1 MDLTT
6 DCDKHHNKSWGK
18 GLCASGAKATNFKRQ
33 CRAICF
39 RGVIPGRSYF
49 QTMSESVQ
57 TTSAS
62 GWRSWLS
69 LRLAELRQR
78 EGQIFL
84 VLALVIGAL
93 TGLAVVAFILLTERM
108 GMRLY
113 PVGGAPWRRLLFPV
127 AGSLGIGYL
136 LYRYFP
142 NARGSGVPQTKAAL
156 FAREG
161 RITLRTVLGKFFCTS
176 ATLAS
181 GIPLGREGPSV
192 QIGAGIGS
200 VLGRFLGLSTEQVK
214 KLIPVGAAAAIAAA
228 FNTPLAAVLFSLE
241 EITGDLYAPVMGAV
255 VLASATAWVVLRVLL
270 GDHPLFKVPQY
281 QLVSPA
287 EFAVYAVLGVAGG
300 VVSAVFARLLLG
312 MRARFLRF
320 PRKTVWFQP
329 LAGGLLVG
337 VMGWFVPQVMGVGY
351 GFVGEALNGRM
362 AFQLMALLVVL
373 KLFAV
378 TGSYA
383 SGNAGGIFGPAL
395 FIGAMLGG
403 TVGTVAHHLFPAYTA
418 TPGAYALVGMGA
430 VFAGIV
436 RAPMTSVVMI
446 FEMTQD
452 YAVIVPLMIAN
463 LVSLFIASR
472 LQHEPIYE
480 ALAVQDGI
488 HLPSAKTRQRSGQRQ
503 VIGVMRTA
511 SEALPAE
518 ITVRE
523 ALERVRSSEVR
534 TWLVTDRRGVV
545 GVINVS
551 RLERELAEGADKTL
565 GELVDAAIFPH
576 VHTDQGLDLAL
587 ERMGANQIE
596 ILPVV
601 NRADVHK
608 LEGVV
613 TLRDVLN
620 AYGVRRA

>member
-1 MDLTT
+1 
-6 DCDKHHNKSWGK
+6 
-18 GLCASGAKATNFKRQ
+18 
-33 CRAICF
+33 
-39 RGVIPGRSYF
+39 
-49 QTMSESVQ
+49 MSEPLQ
-57 TTSAS
+57 TTSGS
-62 GWRSWLS
+62 WWRT
-69 LRLAELRQR
+69 RLLPRVDKLRQR
-78 EGQIFL
+78 EGQVFL
-84 VLALVIGAL
+84 ILSLVIGAV
-93 TGLAVVAFILLTERM
+93 TGLAVVAFIMLTERL

-113 PVGGAPWRRLLFPV
+113 PAGGAPWRRLLFPV
-127 AGSLGIGYL
+127 VGSLGIGYL

-192 QIGAGIGS
+192 QVGAGIGS
-200 VLGRFLGLSTEQVK
+200 VLGRLLGLRSEQVK
-214 KLIPVGAAAAIAAA
+214 NLIPVGAAAAIAAA
-228 FNTPLAAVLFSLE
+228 FNTPLAAVVFSLE
-241 EITGDLYAPVMGAV
+241 EIMGDLHAPVMGAV
-255 VLASATAWVVLRVLL
+255 VLASATAWMVLRVFL

-281 QLVSPA
+281 QLVHPA

-300 VVSAVFARLLLG
+300 LVSVAFTKLLLG
-312 MRARFLRF
+312 IRARFLRF
-320 PRKTVWFQP
+320 PQKTLWFQP
-329 LAGGLLVG
+329 VAGGLLVG
-337 VMGWFVPQVMGVGY
+337 LMGWFVPQVMGVGY
-351 GFVGEALNGRM
+351 GYVGDALNGRM
-362 AFQLMALLVVL
+362 AFNLMLLLVVL
-373 KLFAV
+373 KLLAV
-378 TGSYA
+378 TTSYA
-383 SGNAGGIFGPAL
+383 SGNAGGIFGPSL

-403 TVGTVAHHLFPAYTA
+403 SVGTLAHHLLPAYTA

-430 VFAGIV
+430 VFAGVV
-436 RAPMTSVVMI
+436 RAPMTSVLMI

-488 HLPSAKTRQRSGQRQ
+488 HLPSAESRQRYGQRQ
-503 VIGVMRTA
+503 VVRVMHTA
-511 SEALPAE
+511 GESLPAE

-523 ALERVRSSEVR
+523 AMERVRSSEVR

-545 GVINVS
+545 GVINLE
-551 RLERELAEGADKTL
+551 RLERELAEAADKKL
-565 GELVDAAIFPH
+565 GELMDAMVFPH
-576 VHTDQGLDLAL
+576 VHPDQGLDLAL
-587 ERMGANQIE
+587 ERMGANQVE

-608 LEGVV
+608 LEGIV

-620 AYGVRRA
+620 AYGVSRA

>member
-1 MDLTT
+1 MNDDVLTT
-6 DCDKHHNKSWGK
+6 GGSW
-18 GLCASGAKATNFKRQ
+18 
-33 CRAICF
+33 
-39 RGVIPGRSYF
+39 
-49 QTMSESVQ
+49 
-57 TTSAS
+57 
-62 GWRSWLS
+62 WRT
-69 LRLAELRQR
+69 RLLPRVAELRQR
-78 EGQIFL
+78 EGQVFL
-84 VLALVIGAL
+84 ILSLVIGAL
-93 TGLAVVAFILLTERM
+93 TGLVVVAFIMLTERL

-127 AGSLGIGYL
+127 VGSLGIGYL

-192 QIGAGIGS
+192 QVGAGIGS
-200 VLGRFLGLSTEQVK
+200 VIGRLLGLRSEQVK
-214 KLIPVGAAAAIAAA
+214 NLIPVGAAAAIAAA
-228 FNTPLAAVLFSLE
+228 FNTPLAAVVFSLE
-241 EITGDLYAPVMGAV
+241 EIMGDLHAPVMGAV
-255 VLASATAWVVLRVLL
+255 VLASATAWMVLRVFL
-270 GDHPLFKVPQY
+270 GNHPLFKVPQY
-281 QLVSPA
+281 QLVHPA

-300 VVSAVFARLLLG
+300 LVSVAFTKLLLG
-312 MRARFLRF
+312 IRARFLRF
-320 PRKTVWFQP
+320 PQKTLWFQP
-329 LAGGLLVG
+329 VAGGLLVG
-337 VMGWFVPQVMGVGY
+337 LMGWFVPQVMGVGY
-351 GFVGEALNGRM
+351 GYVGDALNGRM
-362 AFQLMALLVVL
+362 AFNLMLLLVIL

-378 TGSYA
+378 TASYA
-383 SGNAGGIFGPAL
+383 SGNAGGIFGPSL

-403 TVGTVAHHLFPAYTA
+403 SVGTLAHHLLPIYTA

-436 RAPMTSVVMI
+436 RAPMTSVLMI

-472 LQHEPIYE
+472 LQEEPIYE

-488 HLPSAKTRQRSGQRQ
+488 HLPTAESRQRYGQRQ
-503 VIGVMRTA
+503 LATVMHTA
-511 SEALPAE
+511 DQSLPAE

-523 ALERVRSSEVR
+523 ALEQVRSSEVR

-545 GVINVS
+545 GVINLA
-551 RLERELAEGADKTL
+551 RLERELGEGKDKSEDKKL
-565 GELVDAAIFPH
+565 GDLIDAIVFPH
-576 VHTDQGLDLAL
+576 VHPDQGLDLAL

-608 LEGVV
+608 LEGIV

-620 AYGVRRA
+620 AYGVSRA

>member
-1 MDLTT
+1 MT
-6 DCDKHHNKSWGK
+6 
-18 GLCASGAKATNFKRQ
+18 
-33 CRAICF
+33 
-39 RGVIPGRSYF
+39 
-49 QTMSESVQ
+49 ESTQ
-57 TTSAS
+57 TTTTTTTATPTKP
-62 GWRSWLS
+62 GWISS
-69 LRLAELRQR
+69 LRRHVAELRRR
-78 EGQIFL
+78 EGQIYL

-93 TGLAVVAFILLTERM
+93 TGLAVVAFILATERL

-113 PVGGAPWRRLLFPV
+113 PVGGAPWRRLLFPIG
-127 AGSLGIGYL
+127 GSLGVGYL
-136 LYRYFP
+136 LYKYFP

-156 FAREG
+156 YAREG

-192 QIGAGIGS
+192 QVGAGIGS
-200 VLGRFLGLSTEQVK
+200 VLGRVLGLRTEQVK
-214 KLIPVGAAAAIAAA
+214 RLIPVGAAAAIAAA
-228 FNTPLAAVLFSLE
+228 FNTPLAAVLFALE
-241 EITGDLYAPVMGAV
+241 EIVGDLNAPVMGAV
-255 VLASATAWVVLRVLL
+255 VLASATAWMVLRVSL
-270 GDHPLFKVPQY
+270 GNHPLFKVPQY
-281 QLVSPA
+281 QLVHPA

-300 VVSAVFARLLLG
+300 LISALFAKLLLG
-312 MRARFLRF
+312 IRERFLRF
-320 PRKTVWFQP
+320 PRHTVWFQP

-337 VMGWFVPQVMGVGY
+337 VMGWFVPQVLGVGY
-351 GFVGEALNGRM
+351 GFVGEALNGNM
-362 AFQLMALLVVL
+362 AFKMMLLLVVL

-378 TGSYA
+378 TVSYA

-403 TVGTVAHHLFPAYTA
+403 SVGTVAHYFFPHYTA

-430 VFAGIV
+430 VFAGVV
-436 RAPMTSVVMI
+436 RAPMTSVLMI

-488 HLPSAKTRQRSGQRQ
+488 HLPTAETRQRYGQRQ
-503 VIGVMRTA
+503 VATVIQVA
-511 SEALPAE
+511 DQLFPAE
-518 ITVRE
+518 IAVQE
-523 ALERVRSSEVR
+523 ALQKARSGPMR
-534 TWLVTDRRGVV
+534 TWLVIDLRGVI
-545 GVINVS
+545 GVINLS
-551 RLERELAEGADKTL
+551 WLEKQSAENENKKL
-565 GELVDAAIFPH
+565 GELLNAQVFPH
-576 VHTDQGLDLAL
+576 VHLDQGLDLAL

-608 LEGVV
+608 LEGIV
-613 TLRDVLN
+613 TLRDVLQ
-620 AYGVRRA
+620 AYGVSRA

>member
-1 MDLTT
+1 
-6 DCDKHHNKSWGK
+6 
-18 GLCASGAKATNFKRQ
+18 
-33 CRAICF
+33 
-39 RGVIPGRSYF
+39 
-49 QTMSESVQ
+49 MSESSQ

-62 GWRSWLS
+62 WWGAPLLHRFAN
-69 LRLAELRQR
+69 LRER
-78 EGQIFL
+78 EDQVFL
-84 VLALVIGAL
+84 VLSLVIGAL

-127 AGSLGIGYL
+127 VGSLGIGYL

-192 QIGAGIGS
+192 QVGAGIAS
-200 VLGRFLGLSTEQVK
+200 VLGRLLGLRPEQVK

-228 FNTPLAAVLFSLE
+228 FNTPLAAVLFALE
-241 EITGDLYAPVMGAV
+241 EIMGDLHAPVMGAV
-255 VLASATAWVVLRVLL
+255 VLGSATSWVVLRLFL
-270 GDHPLFKVPQY
+270 GNHPLFKVPQY
-281 QLVSPA
+281 ELVHPV
-287 EFAVYAVLGVAGG
+287 EFAVYAVLGVVGG
-300 VVSAVFARLLLG
+300 VVSVAFTELLLD
-312 MRARFLRF
+312 MRARFLRLSQ
-320 PRKTVWFQP
+320 KTVWIQP

-337 VMGWFVPQVMGVGY
+337 LMGWFVPQVLGVGY
-351 GFVGEALNGRM
+351 GFVGDALNGN
-362 AFQLMALLVVL
+362 MALKMMLVLVVL

-378 TGSYA
+378 TTSYA
-383 SGNAGGIFGPAL
+383 SGNAGGIFGPSL

-436 RAPMTSVVMI
+436 RAPMTSVLMI

-488 HLPSAKTRQRSGQRQ
+488 HLPTSETRQRHGRRQ
-503 VIGVMRTA
+503 VMRVMQKA
-511 SEALPAE
+511 GPLLPSD

-523 ALERVRSSEVR
+523 AWERVHSVESR

-545 GVINVS
+545 GVITLAK
-551 RLERELAEGADKTL
+551 LERELAEGADKKL
-565 GELVDAAIFPH
+565 GELVDALAFPH
-576 VHTDQGLDLAL
+576 VHPDQGLDLAL
-587 ERMGANQIE
+587 ERMGANQIDV
-596 ILPVV
+596 LPVV
-601 NRADVHK
+601 NRGDVHK
-608 LEGVV
+608 LEGIVN
-613 TLRDVLN
+613 LRDVLH
-620 AYGVRRA
+620 AYGVSRV

>member
-1 MDLTT
+1 ML
-6 DCDKHHNKSWGK
+6 WGRYS
-18 GLCASGAKATNFKRQ
+18 L
-33 CRAICF
+33 
-39 RGVIPGRSYF
+39 
-49 QTMSESVQ
+49 MSETVQ
-57 TTSAS
+57 TPGAS
-62 GWRSWLS
+62 GWRAWLPG
-69 LRLAELRQR
+69 RLAELRQR

-93 TGLAVVAFILLTERM
+93 TGLVVVAFIVLTERM

-113 PVGGAPWRRLLFPV
+113 PVGGAPWRRVLFPV
-127 AGSLGIGYL
+127 VGSLGIGYL

-142 NARGSGVPQTKAAL
+142 DARGSGVPQTKAAL
-156 FAREG
+156 YAREG

-192 QIGAGIGS
+192 QVGGGIAS
-200 VLGRFLGLSTEQVK
+200 VLGRILGLRTEQVK

-241 EITGDLYAPVMGAV
+241 EIMGDLHAPVMGAV
-255 VLASATAWVVLRVLL
+255 VLASATSWMVLRVSL
-270 GDHPLFKVPQY
+270 GNNPLFKVPQY
-281 QLVSPA
+281 QLVHPV
-287 EFAVYAVLGVAGG
+287 EFAVYAVLGVVGG
-300 VVSAVFARLLLG
+300 VVSVAFTKLLLS

-320 PRKTVWFQP
+320 PQKTVWFQP
-329 LAGGLLVG
+329 VAGGLLVG
-337 VMGWFVPQVMGVGY
+337 LMGWFVPQVLGVGY

-373 KLFAV
+373 KLVAV
-378 TGSYA
+378 TTSYA
-383 SGNAGGIFGPAL
+383 TGNAGGIFGPSL

-403 TVGTVAHHLFPAYTA
+403 TVGTVAHHLFPTYTA

-430 VFAGIV
+430 VFAGVV
-436 RAPMTSVVMI
+436 RTPMTSVLMI

-472 LQHEPIYE
+472 LQQEPIYE

-488 HLPSAKTRQRSGQRQ
+488 HLPSAEPRQRYGQRQ
-503 VIGVMRTA
+503 VVKVMQSS
-511 SEALPAE
+511 SESLPAE

-523 ALERVRSSEVR
+523 ALERVRSSAVR
-534 TWLVTDRRGVV
+534 TWLVTDQRGVI
-545 GVINVS
+545 GVVNLS
-551 RLERELAEGADKTL
+551 RLEQELTAGADKDGASKKL
-565 GELVDAAIFPH
+565 GELMDAMVFPH
-576 VHTDQGLDLAL
+576 VHADQGLDLAL

-613 TLRDVLN
+613 TLRDVLE
-620 AYGVRRA
+620 AYGVSRA